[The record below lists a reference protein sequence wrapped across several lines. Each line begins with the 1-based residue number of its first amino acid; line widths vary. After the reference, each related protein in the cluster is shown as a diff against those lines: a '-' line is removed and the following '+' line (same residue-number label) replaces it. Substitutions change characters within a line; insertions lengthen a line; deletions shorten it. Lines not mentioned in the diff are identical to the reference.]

1 MSKYL
6 TPEDFDRVRSEELEA
21 IRERRQAVGQS
32 PRLSDAGL
40 VGVAL
45 SGGGI
50 RSALYN
56 LGFLQAL
63 AKFGLLKRV
72 DYLSAVSGG
81 GYIAAHLSALAHGV
95 QPPKG
100 TPAQT
105 GPGEDAASSP
115 ASAPARGRNFY
126 EVTEKQAWHADGE
139 TPVSR
144 LGVEDD
150 GKLSSAYRFRHI
162 GDYLFRDI
170 TGFAWRYLLYTGL
183 TVLTVF
189 SGIAVIAAMA
199 AIVWRAFDNENVRDR
214 LAFVGLQ
221 DLGRVIGIGDDT
233 IVAFF
238 PSLVL
243 LLVLALVAFARMV
256 QYRVSEANGA
266 RRGLSKLCKWTL
278 SAFLASL
285 AVSFAVAIG
294 NGEVMGTSGSY
305 ISYQQHSFWPVI
317 GVTLLTL
324 LPFLRTRSVVD
335 SVKDTSSPARSLL
348 GSVLI
353 GAACFFVPFC
363 VLYWVA
369 RENVSGFAT
378 YRDSRFERE
387 DILDWTAFTAIL
399 DAAEQK
405 ARADGTAVGDLLQDA
420 TRELRKIATGIH
432 DRERD
437 LRIDNEQLLQEP
449 TWESRNSLLL
459 PTFWQRACFY
469 SLGSFSNYRR
479 NLLELRELK
488 KSYVK
493 IFNSLFQT
501 RLSDLSQGNT
511 NDFSEL
517 LAPFLLRKYELQGK
531 AAQPAS
537 TGTVPRTDQRVALSD
552 ETRSNLDRWK
562 LLTKNDRAAKDRVG
576 AFLGLDPRE
585 RSQTTRE
592 LLELLYP
599 RVVRYSRMISTQI
612 VPEADQRYRW
622 RFLGAAAMT
631 WAVLLIVV
639 NWNGCAPFFEYYRNK
654 LELGFVRSALGTD
667 ENLRLKDVRPWTVGA
682 PFPISLAS
690 VQFFRRVS
698 RSAVAGMQ
706 DDCAGAR
713 DIDAM
718 NSDTCHPFVMTP
730 LRVGTPLTGWEETS
744 SYLRGDLRLCEAAA
758 LSGAAVTPFVTSHR
772 ALRFIM
778 SVLNLQLGQWL
789 PVPTSA
795 QVGARRLYANGLFLL
810 RQILTAMSSP
820 HQSRQWLERKPFGL
834 VADGGFHEF
843 FGLEELLLRR
853 CRLIFVSDAACNNGK
868 FEFGALAD
876 TLRLLRTSHGFMV
889 RDLSRQ
895 PINFSRDL
903 EFLRRND
910 HDRFQKHHFTSFRV
924 EYPPSE
930 RPDDAT
936 ECLIV
941 YSQMS
946 MTGDEELDLQQFRN
960 VTPDFPYEPTTNQNY
975 SSDQVESFR
984 QLGYHVG
991 RDVCKRDL
999 TPREVAE
1006 LETMELETLCTV
1018 LARRTCGMSQIPFE
1032 DQNDLTKSRGLN
1044 ETVTLGHSSL
1054 DTSHELPS
1062 LVTQSSEGNEVPGPE
1077 AAPLSL
1083 ATEQLSEPTVD
1094 IPDSATLGFLKKPK

>member
-1 MSKYL
+1 MSDYL
-6 TPEDFDRVRSEELEA
+6 KPEDFDRVRSEELEA
-21 IRERRQAVGQS
+21 IKERRQAVGQS
-32 PRLSDAGL
+32 IHLSESGL

-81 GYIAAHLSALAHGV
+81 GYIAAHLSALAHGIR
-95 QPPKG
+95 PPMA
-100 TPAQT
+100 TPRPT
-105 GPGEDAASSP
+105 GSGYEMATGCP
-115 ASAPARGRNFY
+115 RNFY
-126 EVTEKQAWHADGE
+126 EVTEKQAWNADSE

-189 SGIAVIAAMA
+189 SGIAVIVAMA
-199 AIVWRAFDNENVRDR
+199 AILWRAFDNENVRDR

-221 DLGRVIGIGDDT
+221 DLGRVIGMGDDT

-238 PSLVL
+238 PSMVL

-256 QYRVSEANGA
+256 QYRFSEANCV
-266 RRGLSKLCKWTL
+266 RRALSKLCKWTL
-278 SAFLASL
+278 GVFLASL

-305 ISYQQHSFWPVI
+305 FSFQQHSFWPVI

-348 GSVLI
+348 GSALI

-378 YRDSRFERE
+378 YRDSKFERE
-387 DILDWTAFTAIL
+387 DILDWTAFSAIL
-399 DAAEQK
+399 KAAERK
-405 ARADGTAVGDLLQDA
+405 AETGATGVGQPLQDA
-420 TRELRKIATGIH
+420 CEALRATAAKIHADERKLRE
-432 DRERD
+432 
-437 LRIDNEQLLQEP
+437 DNERFLQEP
-449 TWESRNSLLL
+449 TWDSKNRLLL
-459 PTFWQRACFY
+459 TTFLQRARFY
-469 SLGSFSNYRR
+469 LTSFAQYQKTLL
-479 NLLELRELK
+479 NLRKSKETYVRE
-488 KSYVK
+488 
-493 IFNSLFQT
+493 FNSFFPT
-501 RLSDLSQGNT
+501 RLNDPSPGDE
-511 NDFSEL
+511 NDFSVL
-517 LAPFLLRKYELQGK
+517 LAPFLHQEYE
-531 AAQPAS
+531 ARNNPAQSVSGGA
-537 TGTVPRTDQRVALSD
+537 VARTDQRVALSD
-552 ETRSNLDRWK
+552 ETRSNIDRWK
-562 LLTKNDRAAKDRVG
+562 LLTKNAPASKYPAQT

-612 VPEADQRYRW
+612 VPENDQLYRL
-622 RFLGAAAMT
+622 RFLAAAAIT
-631 WAVLLIVV
+631 WALLLVVV

-698 RSAVAGMQ
+698 RSTVAGMQ

-758 LSGAAVTPFVTSHR
+758 LSGAAVTPFATSHR

-789 PVPTSA
+789 PVPTTA
-795 QVGARRLYANGLFLL
+795 QVGVKRLYANGLFLL
-810 RQILTAMSSP
+810 RQLLTAMSSP
-820 HQSRQWLERKPFGL
+820 LQSRRWLERRPFGL

-903 EFLRRND
+903 EFLRRNE

-991 RDVCKRDL
+991 RDVCKREL
-999 TPREVAE
+999 TLKEVAE
-1006 LETMELETLCTV
+1006 LATMELEELCAL
-1018 LARRTCGMSQIPFE
+1018 LARRTCSMSKIPFE
-1032 DQNDLTKSRGLN
+1032 NQDDLTKSTELY
-1044 ETVTLGHSSL
+1044 EAITLGNA
-1054 DTSHELPS
+1054 SHDASQGPPS
-1062 LVTQSSEGNEVPGPE
+1062 LVAQTSDRDDAPIEVAVPV
-1077 AAPLSL
+1077 SL
-1083 ATEQLSEPTVD
+1083 ATEQQSESEVD
-1094 IPDSATLGFLKKPK
+1094 IPDSATPGFLRKPR